1 MRWLVMMIVLTVCY
15 ADDLQDVLLRIE
27 HAQKGADSY
36 VARLVMTSYEGET
49 RTGQAVLDLFVKGM
63 NLSIARYREPLLD
76 KGKAVLQ
83 RGSDYWMYFPKTR
96 QSVKISARQR
106 LFGDANTGDIV
117 KPPLLSVYSVQRVS
131 NQGGQ
136 DIFELIA
143 KTPSAPYQRI
153 LLWWDNNEGKIMRED
168 FYTRTGVFLKRAR
181 YLGHTKVGDYFF
193 ATKVEITDG
202 IQTNRRTVI
211 EMTDIRQRD
220 LSERM
225 FYPEMLGSLPEQN

>member
-1 MRWLVMMIVLTVCY
+1 MIWMVMLFFLGVCY

-27 HAQKGADSY
+27 HAQKGAESY

-49 RTGQAVLDLFVKGM
+49 KTGQAVLDIFVKGM
-63 NLSIARYREPLLD
+63 ELSIARYREPLLD

-83 RGSDYWMYFPKTR
+83 RGQDYWMYFPKTR

-117 KPPLLSVYSVQRVS
+117 KPPLLSISTVQCLS
-131 NQGGQ
+131 NQGGV
-136 DIFELIA
+136 DVFELIA

-153 LLWWDNNEGKIMRED
+153 LLWWNNDEGKIVRED
-168 FYTRTGVFLKRAR
+168 FYTRSGVFLKRAR
-181 YLGHTKVGDYFF
+181 YLSHTKVGNYFF
-193 ATKVEITDG
+193 STKSEITDG

-211 EMTDIRQRD
+211 EMRDIQPKE

-225 FYPEMLGSLPEQN
+225 FYPEMLGSLPAF